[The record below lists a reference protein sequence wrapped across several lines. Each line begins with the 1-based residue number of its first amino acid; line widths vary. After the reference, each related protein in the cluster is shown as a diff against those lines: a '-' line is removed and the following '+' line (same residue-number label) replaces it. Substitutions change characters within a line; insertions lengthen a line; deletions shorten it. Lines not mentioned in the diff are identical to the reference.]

1 MLILIISFAVAVAD
15 QVTKHLVRSKF
26 TVGQRVSV
34 LPGFFDLRYVRNTG
48 AAWGI
53 LSGLNNWLILLSVLM
68 LAFLILFRRSF
79 LTDTLMHRCTAGLM
93 IAGIVGNLVD
103 RLRLGYVVDFLDFY
117 LGTSHFPAF
126 NVADTAICTGVGL
139 YILSQFVGRHA
150 RRT

>member
-1 MLILIISFAVAVAD
+1 MLILIVSFAVAVAD
-15 QVTKHLVRSKF
+15 QVTKQLVRSSF
-26 TVGQRVSV
+26 VVGQRVSV
-34 LPGFFDLRYVRNTG
+34 LPGFFDLRYIRNTG

-68 LAFLILFRRSF
+68 LTFLILFRRSF
-79 LTDTLMHRCTAGLM
+79 LTDTLMHRCAAGLM

-139 YILSQFVGRHA
+139 YILSQFVGRHV